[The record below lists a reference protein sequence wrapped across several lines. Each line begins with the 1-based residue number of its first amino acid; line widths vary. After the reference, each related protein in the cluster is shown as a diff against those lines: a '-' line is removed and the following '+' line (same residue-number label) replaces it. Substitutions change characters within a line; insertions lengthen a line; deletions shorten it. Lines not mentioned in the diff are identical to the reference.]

1 MDCSAPWMTRHS
13 CAIWGPSKIL
23 CVFQLLG
30 AAGSSLGLPLYSIRG
45 VERKIKDDNDN
56 DDDNNIRDSSER
68 CHRWRALARTRDSRF
83 VSTGSESE

>member
-1 MDCSAPWMTRHS
+1 M
-13 CAIWGPSKIL
+13 PSGDL
-23 CVFQLLG
+23 LRFCVYF
-30 AAGSSLGLPLYSIRG
+30 SSLELLVAHWGLPLYSIRG

>member
-1 MDCSAPWMTRHS
+1 MDFSAPWMMPHS
-13 CAIWGPSKIL
+13 CAIWGPKIVF
-23 CVFQLLG
+23 VFQLLG

-45 VERKIKDDNDN
+45 VEREIKDDNDN

-68 CHRWRALARTRDSRF
+68 CHRWRALARTKDSRF